1 MKPRVKLKPISPNQI
16 KAFAQLTGA
25 NESIA
30 TDKTLDCLEFCP
42 AGSVLEDVVRISGQ
56 CTDLPPSLAYFSTL
70 ALLGA
75 RLTQEG
81 FGCIFPDGKFIQ
93 PNVWVITLAPSG
105 TGKTLL
111 LEDVSQ
117 YVLQNALPQRL
128 PDTITA
134 AALHQYY
141 CLDMDDPELSYRRA
155 RSAFIR
161 DEVGELFRTLKK
173 ESGEELRDQLLR
185 TYSGSSLVRSTMK
198 DGERATPPVTM
209 TFYGSA
215 VDSSFFKVIDEDDYQ
230 NGLMQR
236 FQFILA
242 HDRPEHRLSWYSFAG
257 GVREEAQE
265 RFDTE
270 WAEILQR
277 PRELEVTSAAMR
289 AFDTWFHQRFKRG
302 PGEESY
308 FRRAAFV
315 AFKYATVFAILAGG
329 ANVDAGNLTL
339 ALRVIDRHLGDLH
352 RCMSDYTA
360 ANQWHAIL
368 LKVQTRL
375 ASNPNTVTRAE
386 LLRSAAKGINSQ
398 QLNNILQTLAEEGD
412 EIGVLAARLHAQSR
426 AVHPYSPRYSPT
438 KNEPQSLAASGT

>member
-1 MKPRVKLKPISPNQI
+1 MKPRVRIKLKPSSADQI
-16 KAFAQLTGA
+16 KAYAQLNVA
-25 NESIA
+25 NESIV
-30 TDKTLDCLEFCP
+30 TDKKLDCLEYCP
-42 AGSVLEDVVRISGQ
+42 AGTVLEDVVRIAGR

-81 FGCIFPDGKFIQ
+81 FGCRFPDGKVVQ

-117 YVLQNALPQRL
+117 YVLKNVLPQRL

-134 AALHQYY
+134 AALHEYY
-141 CLDMDDPELSYRRA
+141 CVDAGDPELSYRRA

-185 TYSGSSLVRSTMK
+185 TYGGSSLVRATKK
-198 DGERATPPVTM
+198 DGERTTPPVTM
-209 TFYGSA
+209 SIYGSS
-215 VDSSFFKVIDEDDYQ
+215 VDTSFFKVVDEDDYQ

-242 HDRPEHRLSWYSFAG
+242 HDRPEHRISWYSFAG
-257 GVREEAQE
+257 GVREEAKE
-265 RFDTE
+265 RFDAE
-270 WAEILQR
+270 WTEILQR
-277 PRELEVTSAAMR
+277 PRELVVTSAAMR
-289 AFDTWFHQRFKRG
+289 AFDAWFHYRFKRG

-315 AFKYATVFAILAGG
+315 AFKYATIFSILSGG
-329 ANVDAGNLTL
+329 EKVDSSNLTL
-339 ALRVIDRHLGDLH
+339 ALRVIDRHLADLH
-352 RCMSDYTA
+352 RCMTDYTA
-360 ANQWHAIL
+360 ANQWHSIL
-368 LKVQTRL
+368 LRVRAQLTANKQ
-375 ASNPNTVTRAE
+375 ATRAE
-386 LLRSAAKGINSQ
+386 VLRSSAKGISSQ
-398 QLNNILQTLAEEGD
+398 QLNIILQTLADEGD
-412 EIGVLAARLHAQSR
+412 ELGVTANRLLGQAR
-426 AVHPYSPRYSPT
+426 AVHSYSPRYSPP
-438 KNEPQSLAASGT
+438 KNGPQNLAA